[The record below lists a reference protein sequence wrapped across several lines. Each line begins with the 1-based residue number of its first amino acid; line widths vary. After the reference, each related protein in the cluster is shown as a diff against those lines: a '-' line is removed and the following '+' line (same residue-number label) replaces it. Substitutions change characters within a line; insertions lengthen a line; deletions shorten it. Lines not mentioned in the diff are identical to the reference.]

1 MFITYGFQFLD
12 KAILGYAAVYSL
24 MADNVTILSGVFDVI
39 Y

>member
-24 MADNVTILSGVFDVI
+24 MADNVIIPSGVFDVI